1 MPRFPLL
8 LLLLLTATAAH
19 AGPDA
24 VRKVALDPPRVREV
38 EVEDRDRGGVLGLL
52 SKKSK
57 RACVD
62 VALIAGAIV
71 TSDKSIELRM
81 VDGERWRMGFKR
93 ACPALSYYQGFY
105 YRRTEAGKLCAGR
118 DAVSARS
125 GITCPIETIARIK
138 KGKKGD

>member
-1 MPRFPLL
+1 MLRLPVLALL
-8 LLLLLTATAAH
+8 LVATAAQ
-19 AGPDA
+19 ADPAA

-38 EVEDRDRGGVLGLL
+38 EVEDRDRGGVLGLF
-52 SKKSK
+52 SKKAK
-57 RACVD
+57 RACID
-62 VALIAGAIV
+62 VALLAGAIV

-81 VDGERWRMGFKR
+81 VDGERWQMGFKR

-105 YRRTEAGKLCAGR
+105 YRRTQAGKLCAGR

-138 KGKKGD
+138 KGKRSD